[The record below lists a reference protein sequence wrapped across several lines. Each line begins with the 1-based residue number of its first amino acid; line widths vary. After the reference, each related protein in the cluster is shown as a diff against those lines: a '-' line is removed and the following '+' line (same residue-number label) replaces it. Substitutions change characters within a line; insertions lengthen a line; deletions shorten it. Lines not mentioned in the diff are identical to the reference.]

1 MPNHPV
7 LIVNPRSGN
16 GRAAAIDLF
25 GAAQKLGLETV
36 TMQPGDDLAGLAS
49 QHRGSRVRPPH
60 DGWR

>member
-25 GAAQKLGLETV
+25 GAAQSW
-36 TMQPGDDLAGLAS
+36 AS
-49 QHRGSRVRPPH
+49 RP
-60 DGWR
+60 

>member
-25 GAAQKLGLETV
+25 GAAHKLGLETV
-36 TMQPGDDLAGLAS
+36 TMQPGDDLAELAAAWWTRDATTS
-49 QHRGSRVRPPH
+49 
-60 DGWR
+60 